1 MYNAGDVKRIPSAVF
16 NFVIVGKP
24 SANPLLRTLT
34 IQLHVPLTESLAAI
48 LPPLPEIKR
57 EPDEYI
63 PYKPNEMFE
72 LFSVACPPLF
82 TLIA

>member
-1 MYNAGDVKRIPSAVF
+1 MYNVGDVKRIPSAVF
-16 NFVIVGKP
+16 NFVIVGNP
-24 SANPLLRTLT
+24 FSNPLFKTST
-34 IQLHVPLTESLAAI
+34 TQLQVPLTLSLAAM

-63 PYKPNEMFE
+63 PYKPNEIFE
-72 LFSVACPPLF
+72 LFRVACPPLF